1 MPRLSLLLLLA
12 AAPIALPAQANDAKA
27 LRAQVRAYRTAHEA
41 QILTELRELLA
52 IPNVAS
58 DRANIA
64 RNADHIVAMLERRG
78 VRARLLEGGEGP
90 PAVYGELLVPGAR
103 RTVMWY
109 AHYDGQ
115 PVDTTQWTTPP
126 WTPVLR
132 DRALDAG
139 GKEIPFPTGSGTVD
153 PEARIYA
160 RSASDDKSP
169 IIAML
174 TALDALR
181 DAGRQPTVNLK
192 FFFEGEEE
200 AGSAH
205 LRPVLEQNLELLR
218 ADVWLF
224 CDGPVHQTRRP
235 QVVFGVRGT
244 TDLEMTVYG
253 PTRALHSG
261 HYGNWAPNPLVLLT
275 RLLATMRDE
284 DGRITIAGFYD
295 DVKPITP
302 AERRAL
308 RSVPNA
314 DSALRSSLGLAA
326 SEARNA
332 PLVERI
338 MLPALNL
345 RGIEGGHVGA
355 LAANAVPVEA
365 RASIDFRLVPNETPA
380 RIRRLVE
387 RHVTAQGYHI
397 VHAAPTPAERTRY
410 PRIIRL
416 DWGDG
421 YAATRTSMSLPISRD
436 LLRVVEEPLDE
447 PLIAMPS
454 LGGSLPM
461 YTFQEVL
468 RAPLI
473 VLPMVNHDNNQ
484 HAFNENLRIQNLWDG
499 IEMYAG
505 VMARLGSVMQ

>member
-1 MPRLSLLLLLA
+1 MPLLLFVLLITIGS
-12 AAPIALPAQANDAKA
+12 PLHSQASDAKA
-27 LRAQVRAYRTAHEA
+27 LRTQIRAYRVAHEA
-41 QILTELRELLA
+41 EIVRELRDFLA

-58 DRANIA
+58 DRANIM
-64 RNADHIVAMLERRG
+64 RNAERIVAMLGQRG
-78 VRARLLEGGEGP
+78 VQARLLDGGEGP
-90 PAVYGELLVPGAR
+90 PAVYGELVVPGAR

-126 WTPVLR
+126 WRPVLR
-132 DRALDAG
+132 DKALDAG
-139 GKEIPFPTGSGTVD
+139 GKEIPFPEGTARVD
-153 PEARIYA
+153 PESRIYA

-181 DAGRQPTVNLK
+181 AVGRAPTVNLK

-200 AGSAH
+200 AGSSH
-205 LRPVLEQNLELLR
+205 LRPVLERNLDLLR

-244 TDLEMTVYG
+244 MDLEMTVYG

-261 HYGNWAPNPLVLLT
+261 HYGNWAPNPLALLT
-275 RLLATMRDE
+275 NLLATMRDE
-284 DGRITIAGFYD
+284 DGRIKVAGFYD
-295 DVKPITP
+295 DVRPITL

-314 DSALRSSLGLAA
+314 DSALRASLGLAA
-326 SEARNA
+326 TEARNA

-345 RGIEGGHVGA
+345 RGVEGGHVGS

-365 RASIDFRLVPNETPA
+365 RASIDFRLVPDETPA
-380 RIRRLVE
+380 RIRRVIE
-387 RHVTAQGYHI
+387 AHIARQGYRI
-397 VHAAPTPAERTRY
+397 VHAAPTAEERARF
-410 PRIIRL
+410 RRLIRL
-416 DWGDG
+416 DWGEG

-436 LLRVVEEPLDE
+436 VMRVVEEPLDE

-461 YTFQEVL
+461 YTFQDVL
-468 RAPLI
+468 RTPLI

-505 VMARLGSVMQ
+505 VMARLGTVMQ

>member
-1 MPRLSLLLLLA
+1 
-12 AAPIALPAQANDAKA
+12 
-27 LRAQVRAYRTAHEA
+27 
-41 QILTELRELLA
+41 
-52 IPNVAS
+52 
-58 DRANIA
+58 
-64 RNADHIVAMLERRG
+64 
-78 VRARLLEGGEGP
+78 
-90 PAVYGELLVPGAR
+90 
-103 RTVMWY
+103 
-109 AHYDGQ
+109 
-115 PVDTTQWTTPP
+115 
-126 WTPVLR
+126 
-132 DRALDAG
+132 
-139 GKEIPFPTGSGTVD
+139 
-153 PEARIYA
+153 
-160 RSASDDKSP
+160 
-169 IIAML
+169 
-174 TALDALR
+174 
-181 DAGRQPTVNLK
+181 VNLK

-205 LRPVLEQNLELLR
+205 LRPLLEGNLELLR

-261 HYGNWAPNPLVLLT
+261 HYGNWAPNPLALLT

-295 DVKPITP
+295 DVKPITV

-308 RSVPNA
+308 RSVPDA
-314 DSALRSSLGLAA
+314 DSALRASLGLAA
-326 SEARNA
+326 TEARNA

-345 RGIEGGHVGA
+345 RGIEGGHVGPQ
-355 LAANAVPVEA
+355 AANAVPVEA
-365 RASIDFRLVPNETPA
+365 RASIDFRLVPDETPA

-387 RHVTAQGYHI
+387 RHVAVQGYHV
-397 VHAAPTPAERTRY
+397 VHAPPTPAERARY
-410 PRIIRL
+410 PRLVRL
-416 DWGDG
+416 DWAEG

-436 LLRVVEEPLDE
+436 LLRVVGESLDE

-461 YTFQEVL
+461 NTFQKVL
-468 RAPLI
+468 RTPLI

-505 VMARLGSVMQ
+505 VMARLGIVTP

>member
-1 MPRLSLLLLLA
+1 
-12 AAPIALPAQANDAKA
+12 
-27 LRAQVRAYRTAHEA
+27 VR
-41 QILTELRELLA
+41 ELRELLA

-58 DRANIA
+58 DRANIS
-64 RNADHIVAMLERRG
+64 RNADRIVAMLGQRG
-78 VRARLLEGGEGP
+78 VRARLLDSGEGP
-90 PAVYGELLVPGAR
+90 PAVYGELMVPGAR

-132 DRALDAG
+132 DKALDAG
-139 GKEIPFPTGSGTVD
+139 GKEIPFPEATGRVD

-169 IIAML
+169 IVAML

-181 DAGRQPTVNLK
+181 AIGRAPTVNLK

-200 AGSAH
+200 AGSPH
-205 LRPVLEQNLELLR
+205 LRPVLERNLDALR

-244 TDLEMTVYG
+244 LDLEMTVYG

-261 HYGNWAPNPLVLLT
+261 HYGNWAPNPLALLT
-275 RLLATMRDE
+275 NLLATMRDE
-284 DGRITIAGFYD
+284 DGRIKVAGFYD
-295 DVKPITP
+295 DVRPIGE

-308 RSVPNA
+308 RRVPNA
-314 DSALRSSLGLAA
+314 DSALRASLGLAA
-326 SEARNA
+326 TEARSA

-345 RGIEGGHVGA
+345 RGVEGGHVGPHA
-355 LAANAVPVEA
+355 SNAVPVEA
-365 RASIDFRLVPNETPA
+365 RASIDFRLVPDETPP

-387 RHVTAQGYHI
+387 AHVTKHGYHV
-397 VHAAPTPAERTRY
+397 VHATPTTADRARY
-410 PRIIRL
+410 PRIVRL
-416 DWGDG
+416 DWGEG
-421 YAATRTSMSLPISRD
+421 YAATRTSMALPISRD

-461 YTFQEVL
+461 DTFQEVL

-484 HAFNENLRIQNLWDG
+484 HAFDENLRIQNLWDG

-505 VMARLGSVMQ
+505 VMARLGTVMP

>member
-1 MPRLSLLLLLA
+1 MPLLLMLLLVG
-12 AAPIALPAQANDAKA
+12 LPLS
-27 LRAQVRAYRTAHEA
+27 LRAQASDARTLRDQVRSYRTAHEA
-41 QILTELRELLA
+41 EILGELRELLA
-52 IPNVAS
+52 IPNVAA
-58 DRANIA
+58 DRPNIA
-64 RNADHIVAMLERRG
+64 RNAERIVAMLERRG
-78 VRARLLEGGEGP
+78 VQARLLDGGEGP

-132 DRALDAG
+132 DKALDAG
-139 GKEIPFPTGSGTVD
+139 GKEIPFPEGAARVD
-153 PEARIYA
+153 GEARIYA

-169 IIAML
+169 IVAML
-174 TALDALR
+174 AALDALR
-181 DAGRQPTVNLK
+181 AVGRAPTVNLK

-200 AGSAH
+200 AGSTH
-205 LRPVLEQNLELLR
+205 LRPLLERNLDLLR

-244 TDLEMTVYG
+244 LDLEMTVYG

-261 HYGNWAPNPLVLLT
+261 HYGNWAPNPLALLT
-275 RLLATMRDE
+275 NLLATMRDE
-284 DGRITIAGFYD
+284 DGRIKIARFYD
-295 DVKPITP
+295 DVRPIGE

-308 RSVPNA
+308 RRVPNA
-314 DSALRSSLGLAA
+314 DSALRVSLGLAA
-326 SEARNA
+326 TEAGNA

-338 MLPALNL
+338 MLPAFNL
-345 RGIEGGHVGA
+345 RGVEGGHVGG

-365 RASIDFRLVPNETPA
+365 RASIDFRLVPDETPA

-387 RHVTAQGYHI
+387 AHVAKQGYHI
-397 VHAAPTPAERTRY
+397 VHAAPTAEERARY
-410 PRIIRL
+410 RRIIRL
-416 DWGDG
+416 DWGEG
-421 YAATRTSMSLPISRD
+421 YAAIRTSMALPISRD
-436 LLRVVEEPLDE
+436 LLRVIEEPLDE

-461 YTFQEVL
+461 HTFQEVL

-484 HAFNENLRIQNLWDG
+484 HAFDENLRIQNLWDG

-505 VMARLGSVMQ
+505 VMARLGSVMK